1 MGLLLV
7 KRKLHLHNARILIL
21 KNKQSE
27 LMRKYA
33 EMEDA
38 QGEYPENYSLYQDKI
53 DGIDWKS
60 ELIRRKIEGIK
71 YGKRKV

>member
-1 MGLLLV
+1 
-7 KRKLHLHNARILIL
+7 
-21 KNKQSE
+21 
-27 LMRKYA
+27 MRKYA